1 MSKKEIGNS
10 VCLLNF
16 LQYISKILVG
26 LFGFQSSQESILS
39 YFLVDRIRVI
49 MVFCLIGN
57 ELIII
62 SALVY
67 KT

>member
-49 MVFCLIGN
+49 MVFL
-57 ELIII
+57 
-62 SALVY
+62 SHW
-67 KT
+67 K